1 MSRRRNRKK
10 QARRARQSPPSPRRT
25 APGANPIADTQ
36 TVRTIELR
44 QEQLEARKQVVEA
57 GLVQVR
63 TEVQSNQQHL
73 QVAVAREEV
82 FVEREVVARYASPRP
97 LGAAGILAEIP
108 EYGEQ
113 VHLRTQPVVTSELTI
128 QKHTVQKVRCVA
140 DTVLREELRTDEA
153 ATRSHHDNV

>member
-10 QARRARQSPPSPRRT
+10 QARRAQQSSPSPRHT
-25 APGANPIADTQ
+25 APGASPGTDTQ
-36 TVRTIELR
+36 PVRTIELR

-73 QVAVAREEV
+73 QVAVSREEV
-82 FVEREVVARYASPRP
+82 FVEREVVARYPSPRP

-113 VHLRTQPVVTSELTI
+113 VHLRTQPIVTSELTI
-128 QKHTVQKVRCVA
+128 QKHTVQQARRVS

-153 ATRSHHDNV
+153 ATPS